1 MMKGILYLISLN
13 ILLLSF
19 TLKAE
24 EMTLESLHSTEGALL
39 NCKKDQLE
47 LGIYG
52 ETYRSK
58 IMVIKVK
65 DKLEVKSN
73 TEYYNLPI
81 GFHDENLKSETIFIV
96 ESKYFIK
103 NKKIISAI
111 SLDPLYLKKAREDL
125 STLVDAIKEAHEN
138 NKCVSWN
145 FE

>member
-1 MMKGILYLISLN
+1 MMKGILYLVSLN

-24 EMTLESLHSTEGALL
+24 EVTLESLHSTEGAVL
-39 NCKKDQLE
+39 NCNKDQLE

-58 IMVIKVK
+58 IMVTKMK
-65 DKLEVKSN
+65 DKFEVKSN

-81 GFHDENLKSETIFIV
+81 GFQDENLKFETVFIV

-111 SLDPLYLKKAREDL
+111 SLDPLYMKKASEDL
-125 STLVDAIKEAHEN
+125 STLVDATKEAHEN

-145 FE
+145 FK